1 LEENFAVQQFASM
14 EDTPDFLVKQALQ
27 RAEIRFNQNRAEPI
41 DQLLLFKQDPLEIID
56 QANRNQLLSELEQ
69 LQVETLYFKS
79 IRKILELRTSIEQVV
94 LDSLPSGLEDLLA
107 LEKQIQEKLSLD
119 FDYWSEVLKAIDYAK
134 CRVIV
139 REMYQQRQ
147 EKKPESKIEHKQK
160 FIQEPYDPSMEP
172 AVQSDIMFRDQHVKV
187 QTIEEWDFFLKE
199 HRHKLQQDLSIYG
212 NRKLIHS
219 HANRKKD
226 TSFMKIVTKNLQV
239 DELIMASQELFDEDY
254 KLMEKYS
261 PRKPIYFVRVETGLT
276 FNKSRTET
284 TQVPIGY
291 KFHIF
296 YPDLVDPLIAPT
308 FRLQPIDDKMQMI
321 VFSSGPP
328 YQDIAFHIVN
338 RAWDMSHTKDYV
350 NEFRDNVLN
359 LWFKLIKYN

>member
-1 LEENFAVQQFASM
+1 M
-14 EDTPDFLVKQALQ
+14 EDSPDFLVKQALQ
-27 RAEIRFNQNRAEPI
+27 RAEIRCNQNRAEPI
-41 DQLLLFKQDPLEIID
+41 DLLLLFKQDPLEVID
-56 QANRNQLLSELEQ
+56 QSDPTQLLNELEQ
-69 LQVETLYFKS
+69 LQVQTLYFDS
-79 IRKILELRTSIEQVV
+79 IRKILELSTSIERVV
-94 LDSLPSGLEDLLA
+94 LDSLPLELENLLL
-107 LEKQIQEKLSLD
+107 LERQIKEKLSLD
-119 FDYWSEVLKAIDYAK
+119 FDYWSEVLKTIEYAK

-139 REMYQQRQ
+139 MEMYQQKQ
-147 EKKPESKIEHKQK
+147 EKKPEAKIEHKQK
-160 FIQEPYDPSMEP
+160 FIQEPFDPSMEP

-187 QTIEEWDFFLKE
+187 QTLDEWDFFIKE
-199 HRHKLQQDLSIYG
+199 HRHKLQQDLAIYG

-239 DELIMASQELFDEDY
+239 DELIIASQELFDEDY
-254 KLMEKYS
+254 KLVEKYT
-261 PRKPIYFVRVETGLT
+261 PRKPIYFARVETGLLY
-276 FNKSRTET
+276 NKDRTKT
-284 TQVPIGY
+284 TQVPTGY

-308 FRLQPIDDKMQMI
+308 FRLQPIDDTKQLI

-350 NEFRDNVLN
+350 NEFRDNVLK
-359 LWFKLIKYN
+359 LWFKLQKYN